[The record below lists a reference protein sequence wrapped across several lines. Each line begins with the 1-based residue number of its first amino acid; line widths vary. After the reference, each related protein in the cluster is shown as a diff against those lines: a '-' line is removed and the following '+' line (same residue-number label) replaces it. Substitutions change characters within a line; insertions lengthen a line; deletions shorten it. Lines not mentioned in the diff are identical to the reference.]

1 MKICFLVFL
10 AGLVPSPFASV
21 SAFGSLFRPVLSLA
35 CLARGLDRCPRA
47 VFSCFSRGTLVR
59 ARKLVHF
66 SQSVPLGHRDAKRW
80 IVASGAYDQG
90 SEEQEFPNEFL
101 QFLDTSQAKEAPPGT
116 GRCAPHEAKTTSS
129 VSS

>member
-1 MKICFLVFL
+1 M
-10 AGLVPSPFASV
+10 G
-21 SAFGSLFRPVLSLA
+21 
-35 CLARGLDRCPRA
+35 

-66 SQSVPLGHRDAKRW
+66 SQSVTLGHCDVKRW
-80 IVASGAYDQG
+80 IMASGACDQG
-90 SEEQEFPNEFL
+90 SEEQESNEFL
-101 QFLDTSQAKEAPPGT
+101 QFLDASQAKEASPGT